1 MKKYHR
7 YLEKVHDRV
16 ITQEFDRVIPIV
28 ADEGRGK
35 STLMIETVYEWQ
47 KIKGETP
54 TTESVLDRVVWNDPD
69 ELRHKMATLPKR
81 SAIAV
86 MDAPRLFSKK
96 EAMSKEQKELE
107 KDLFD
112 IRMREH
118 LILLGFQTPKI
129 VPDDMASRRAK
140 NVVHIPARGR
150 VQGFSRKTLDDW
162 DWEKPWPDS
171 DLEDS
176 FPSLDG
182 TELWEEF
189 QRIDEE
195 KKQERISPDEDEDEE
210 DVVGKAVEAAKD
222 NLGYFV
228 SINGRDRTLYLDDE
242 MLGYRFDLSKSE
254 ASTARKLLRRDEDI
268 VVEDYRVL
276 LDGEVVK
283 QVDPEDDEDEKD
295 ESDAPS
301 VQDHAD
307 EVYEN
312 LGEYIGKDGRTGDLM
327 LDPDLIAAKREL
339 SDSKSRQIR
348 KLVEKRKDV
357 SIAEDVAT
365 RGGEVVHS
373 QYS

>member
-1 MKKYHR
+1 MKKYQR
-7 YLEKVHDRV
+7 YLEKLHDRV
-16 ITQEFDRVIPIV
+16 ISQEFDRVVPVV

-35 STLMIETVYEWQ
+35 STLMIETIYEWQ
-47 KIKGETP
+47 KIKGEEP
-54 TTESVLDRVVWNDPD
+54 TTESVLNRVVWNDAD

-96 EAMSKEQKELE
+96 EAMNKEQKELE

-112 IRMREH
+112 VRMREH

-150 VQGFSRKTLDDW
+150 IQGYSRKTLDDW
-162 DWEKPWPDS
+162 DWEKPWPDP

-176 FPSLDG
+176 FPSLDE
-182 TELWEEF
+182 TDLWEEF
-189 QRIDEE
+189 KRIDEE

-283 QVDPEDDEDEKD
+283 QADPEDDEDESD
-295 ESDAPS
+295 DSDAPS

-307 EVYEN
+307 DVYQN
-312 LGEYIGKDGRTGDLM
+312 LGDYIGEDGRSGDLM